1 MCSKMSKFVE
11 NAEKTAKF
19 CEKSVEFPELLQ
31 LFIHADWIIPGLRI
45 SSESRIRIPKY
56 NLNYIRILE
65 YKINSG
71 VKKQF
76 LSIFPAKNV
85 FFDRKTAFSIKIPFS
100 PPFFHQQNIFSARNC
115 SKNRLLT
122 QIYQKFWKFSLIFL
136 IEILSSEICRMVCIL

>member
-1 MCSKMSKFVE
+1 M
-11 NAEKTAKF
+11 T
-19 CEKSVEFPELLQ
+19 
-31 LFIHADWIIPGLRI
+31 GLRI

-85 FFDRKTAFSIKIPFS
+85 FFDRKTAFSIKIPF
-100 PPFFHQQNIFSARNC
+100 FHQQNIFSVRNC

-122 QIYQKFWKFSLIFL
+122 QIYQKF
-136 IEILSSEICRMVCIL
+136 